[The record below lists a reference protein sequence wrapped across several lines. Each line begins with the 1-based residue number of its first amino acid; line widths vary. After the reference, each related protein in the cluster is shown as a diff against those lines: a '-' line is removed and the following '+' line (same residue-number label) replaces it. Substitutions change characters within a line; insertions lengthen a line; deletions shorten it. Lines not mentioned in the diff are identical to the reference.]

1 MISNKHYIFTSTLLI
16 FVFVLYTLIPFRGI
30 VSAWES
36 DNSENIVPIE
46 AAAYADKDEVII
58 GDPITFKVRV
68 QYNGDFTVQFPEFDR
83 QLGVFTIRKTGSIKG
98 PVQERNG
105 SFLVEQSYLLRSY
118 EIGSATIPALKIRY
132 KGTQGEGEVTTN
144 EVTITIRGVIQEG
157 EVAADIKDIRPP
169 VDIPAS
175 YKRLFQWIAGGLG
188 ILVLAG
194 IVYGL
199 IYKLKRGQKEPV
211 QAFIKRPPHEIA
223 YELLERLLKEDL
235 IGKGLIKDYYYRI
248 TDILRHYIEDR
259 FGLSAPERTTEEFLV
274 EMAYTDTLEDGHK
287 VLIREFLA
295 HCDMVKYAKYGP
307 SKIEIKETY
316 DAAKRLVDETRFR
329 L

>member
-1 MISNKHYIFTSTLLI
+1 M
-16 FVFVLYTLIPFRGI
+16 PFRGI

-36 DNSENIVPIE
+36 DNSEKIVPVE
-46 AAAYADKDEVII
+46 AAAYVDKDAVII
-58 GDPITFKVRV
+58 GDPIAFKVLVR
-68 QYNGDFTVQFPEFDR
+68 YNGNFTIQFPEFDQ
-83 QLGVFTIRKTGSIKG
+83 QLGVFTIKKTGVIEG
-98 PVQERNG
+98 PKRERTG
-105 SFLVEQSYLLRSY
+105 SFLVEQNYLLRSY
-118 EIGSATIPALKIRY
+118 EIGRATIPALKIRY

-144 EVTITIRGVIQEG
+144 EVTITIRGIIQEG

-175 YKRLFQWIAGGLG
+175 YKRLIQWVAGGLG

-199 IYKLKRGQKEPV
+199 IYKLKREQKEPV

-259 FGLSAPERTTEEFLV
+259 FGLSAPEHTTEEFLA
-274 EMAYTDTLEDGHK
+274 EMVHTDTLEDGHK
-287 VLIREFLA
+287 ALIQEFLV